1 MGTTSLRIAS
11 TAYVVPPT
19 VELASILMERESA
32 RIEAALRPLSPALRD
47 RVKAG
52 LGLEQVRVCDTVE
65 PYELALQASEAALNE
80 AGLTP
85 RDIGLIIDFST
96 IPSESRPYLSLA
108 QKISADLN
116 IDESLNFG
124 FKVGGCAGLH
134 LALKNAS
141 ALMQADE
148 DLHHALLVTADRA
161 PAGSRTLYPVTIQGD
176 AAGAVIVSRSTAQG
190 PTVLANEVITVGH
203 LHDVITIAHT
213 EGQRGKM
220 IIEVDSARLE
230 AEVMPTYYLNFH
242 RLVHRVVDRAGLTL
256 ANIDHYIYANISRPD
271 RDGFIRSL
279 NIPAEK
285 APHTRL
291 ADYGHTFAADLV
303 INYSDLRR
311 EGRIRPGQIL
321 LFASAGIGFSWGVSL
336 ARA

>member
-1 MGTTSLRIAS
+1 MQTTKLRIAS
-11 TAYVVPPT
+11 TAYAVPPT
-19 VELASILMERESA
+19 VELARVLMERESA
-32 RIEAALRPLSPALRD
+32 RVEAALRPLSSALRN

-65 PYELALQASEAALNE
+65 PYQLALQASEAALTE

-96 IPSESRPYLSLA
+96 IPSESRPFLSLA
-108 QKISADLN
+108 QELSAELD

-134 LALKNAS
+134 LALKNAA
-141 ALMQADE
+141 ALMKADH
-148 DLHHALLVTADRA
+148 DIHHALLVTADRA

-176 AAGAVIVSRSTAQG
+176 AAGAMIVSRSVPQG
-190 PTVLANEVITVGH
+190 PTLLASEVTTVGH

-213 EGQRGKM
+213 DGQNGRL

-242 RLVHRVVDRAGLTL
+242 RLVHRVVERAGLTL
-256 ANIDHYIYANISRPD
+256 SDIDHYIYANISRTD
-271 RDGFIRSL
+271 SEGFVRSL
-279 NIPAEK
+279 NIPPEK
-285 APHTRL
+285 APHSRL
-291 ADYGHTFAADLV
+291 TDYGHTFAADLV
-303 INYSDLRR
+303 INYSDLKR
-311 EGRIRPGQIL
+311 EGRIRPGQTL